1 MASLGL
7 RAPAMASKVLE
18 GNIQVFNEAPLALSR
33 LWVGRM
39 GCVQGRELGARVR
52 LAFRGLCCWEAS
64 VTLYLWF
71 RFFFNLGMALSS
83 PEGGPEG
90 VNHYANLP

>member
-7 RAPAMASKVLE
+7 RARAMASKVLQ

-52 LAFRGLCCWEAS
+52 LAFRGLSC
-64 VTLYLWF
+64 
-71 RFFFNLGMALSS
+71 
-83 PEGGPEG
+83 
-90 VNHYANLP
+90 